1 MFTRRGFLLTSSGAL
16 SALAFAGSVSAAGN
30 DRFVVVASPARS
42 AGPLSGDPSF
52 TKITLSG
59 DRLRDLSTLE
69 DILRAG
75 HAPRIRFVLDAAD
88 EVMLDLAQSRT
99 ASAYHITPL
108 SAGMSEFRLNAVTA
122 GV

>member
-16 SALAFAGSVSAAGN
+16 SALALAGSASAASS
-30 DRFVVVASPARS
+30 DSFVVIASPAR
-42 AGPLSGDPSF
+42 ATGPLSEDQHF